1 MSGEMVQ
8 RVNPD
13 GLVPTAGRFAHAVL
27 APAGRRL
34 AFLAGQA
41 GVDDQGAI
49 VAADVGGQAR
59 QTFRNIARIV
69 DELGARS
76 SDIVQ
81 LTIYVVDYD
90 PSLLADVDRA
100 GDAVFGADWPV
111 TATTLVGVQ
120 GLSFP
125 GLLVEIAAVISVPDE
140 DGEA

>member
-1 MSGEMVQ
+1 MSAEMVQ
-8 RVNPD
+8 RVDPK
-13 GLVPTAGRFAHAVL
+13 GLVPTRGRFAHAVL

-41 GVDDQGAI
+41 GVDDTGAI
-49 VAADVGGQAR
+49 IADDVGGQAQ

-69 DELGARS
+69 DELGAS
-76 SDIVQ
+76 ATDIVQ

-90 PSLLADVDRA
+90 PSLLGEVDRA

-120 GLSFP
+120 GLSFA
-125 GLLVEIAAVISVPDE
+125 GLLIEIAAVIAVPNE
-140 DGEA
+140 ESGT